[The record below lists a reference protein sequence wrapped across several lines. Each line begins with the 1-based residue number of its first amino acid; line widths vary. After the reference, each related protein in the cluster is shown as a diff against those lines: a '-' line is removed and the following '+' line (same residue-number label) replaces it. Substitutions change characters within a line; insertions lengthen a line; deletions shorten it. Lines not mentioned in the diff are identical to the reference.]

1 MVNWGEVSSKMT
13 QGKGHENEGDGGTH
27 KSEEG
32 QRNGEE
38 GQRQRKWD
46 LRRWRAPISRET
58 VARIANFINS

>member
-1 MVNWGEVSSKMT
+1 MT

-38 GQRQRKWD
+38 GQRQAKVG
-46 LRRWRAPISRET
+46 LPE
-58 VARIANFINS
+58 VAGVDFTRDNSMKL